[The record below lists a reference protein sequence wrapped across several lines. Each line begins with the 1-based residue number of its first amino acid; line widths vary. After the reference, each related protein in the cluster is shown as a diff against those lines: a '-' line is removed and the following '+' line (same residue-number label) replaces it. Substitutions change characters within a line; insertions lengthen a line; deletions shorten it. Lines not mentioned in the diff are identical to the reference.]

1 VDAGSNHI
9 TTSATALGVK
19 TMCQALQRFAPILL
33 LAILGS
39 AVSPKA
45 SQQLS
50 SDEKIPTLTVCE
62 ALSHASQYDGKL
74 VLTSDRVSGTDE
86 YTAFQ
91 GEGCPAVLITD
102 GKVWPSVI
110 VWTMPE
116 DSQAIIH
123 RVNFKFDT
131 ASQKRLETK
140 WQQMKGTADS
150 KCVALTY
157 TGMFKVWSKAKAR
170 KPVRGGWIEFSGFG
184 HLNGSGAQLIL
195 TSADDVSIIPDCK
208 VKQ

>member
-1 VDAGSNHI
+1 
-9 TTSATALGVK
+9 
-19 TMCQALQRFAPILL
+19 MCHALQRFAPILL

-74 VLTSDRVSGTDE
+74 VQISDRISGTDE
-86 YTAFQ
+86 YTVFQ
-91 GEGCPAVLITD
+91 GEGCPGVLVTD

-116 DSQAIIH
+116 DSQRIIH
-123 RVNFKFDT
+123 PVDFKFDA

-140 WQQMKGTADS
+140 WQQMKSTVDS
-150 KCVALTY
+150 RCVTFTY
-157 TGMFKVWSKAKAR
+157 TGMFEVWSRAKAR

-184 HLNGSGAQLIL
+184 HLNGSGAQLVL
-195 TSADDVSIIPDCK
+195 KSADDVSIIPDCK